1 MQGVLSGG
9 LLYPFNKD
17 GLKIHFG
24 SGKTSEMLSSRRVTK
39 IVSQPQHFW

>member
-9 LLYPFNKD
+9 LLYPFNNA

-24 SGKTSEMLSSRRVTK
+24 NGKTSEILSGRRVTK
-39 IVSQPQHFW
+39 IVSQPQQC